1 MGNSRPAAWC
11 SRQLGLEMK
20 MQELYL
26 RGQYL
31 ATADKT
37 KEAAAIL
44 PGTSLVMLNHDGV
57 STKTLL

>member
-20 MQELYL
+20 LQELYL
-26 RGQYL
+26 RGHHL
-31 ATADKT
+31 SAADKT
-37 KEAAAIL
+37 KGAAAML
-44 PGTSLVMLNHDGV
+44 SGTSLVMLNHDGI